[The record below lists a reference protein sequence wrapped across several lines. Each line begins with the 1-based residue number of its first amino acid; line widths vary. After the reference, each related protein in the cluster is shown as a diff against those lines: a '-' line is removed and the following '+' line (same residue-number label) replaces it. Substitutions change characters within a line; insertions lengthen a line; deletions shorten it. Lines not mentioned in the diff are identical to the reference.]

1 MSILLSEVQKL
12 SPSAIIELFE
22 IDLTPKG
29 GTVLRF
35 HAGTNELNQNLVFNG
50 LTYTRYPV
58 EVTGFAQSGTGGF
71 PRPILKASNALSA
84 ITILLLQ
91 YNDMTGVKFTRIR
104 TLKKYLDAVNF
115 IGGTNPSANPSAKF
129 DDDIY
134 YIEQKKNESIEYVE
148 FEMVS
153 GAALDGVKL
162 PRRQII
168 QNSCPFAYR
177 GADCGYTGTNYFDR
191 NDNPVTDSTKDVCG
205 KKLNSCEVRFGAGSE
220 LPYGGFPAAGLISG

>member
-1 MSILLSEVQKL
+1 MSILLSEIQKL

-35 HAGTNELNQNLVFNG
+35 HAGSNELSQNLVFNG

-58 EVTGFAQSGTGGF
+58 EVSGFAQSGTGGF

-91 YNDMTGVKFTRIR
+91 YNDMAGVKFTRIR

-115 IGGTNPSANPSAKF
+115 VGGTNPSANPSAKF

>member
-1 MSILLSEVQKL
+1 
-12 SPSAIIELFE
+12 
-22 IDLTPKG
+22 
-29 GTVLRF
+29 
-35 HAGTNELNQNLVFNG
+35 
-50 LTYTRYPV
+50 
-58 EVTGFAQSGTGGF
+58 
-71 PRPILKASNALSA
+71 
-84 ITILLLQ
+84 
-91 YNDMTGVKFTRIR
+91 
-104 TLKKYLDAVNF
+104 LDAVNF
-115 IGGTNPSANPSAKF
+115 VGGTNPSANPSAKF